1 VRAPVE
7 CPSASPTM
15 ATSDQPRGPAEP
27 EVDERQVDAA
37 LDAIAQRSL
46 EPATAGLAVLFALL
60 AVAHP
65 FVLPEGA
72 RSPMSLLAAATAA
85 ALGTLCYGLRR
96 WRLAARHAHP
106 VGAGI
111 VLLVLANC
119 LLHVY
124 LTAELRHTT
133 ALLLLLV
140 GAGSLFVSSPWFAL
154 VVGGTLVGWTV
165 IAWRLVALVPALAI
179 SGEVMR
185 FAVGLASA
193 TVIGGAIHVLRVRTL
208 RDLERLSIKNAL
220 HARALEEALR
230 AAEHATRAKSAFL
243 ATMSHEIRTPMNGV
257 IGMIGLLLETD
268 LTPEQRECAT
278 TARSSGEALLGI
290 LNDILDFSKIEAGR
304 LDLEH
309 VGFELRETVEEVA
322 ELLAVGARRKK
333 VELGCYVSPALPAVV
348 AGDPGRLRQVL
359 SNLVG
364 NAVKFTEQGEVVL
377 RVEAAAERGR
387 YVLACFEIADTGI
400 GIPSEVLGRLFQP
413 FAQAD
418 ASTKRHYGGTGLGLA
433 ISAQLVELMGGEIEV
448 ESAPG
453 RGSVFRFT
461 VPLEV
466 RPGQGRRA
474 EGPLAEPGAVRV
486 LCVDD
491 NASSRLILERLLQ
504 GWGLDVDAV
513 ASGPEGLARLRAA
526 HAERRPYRVAVADLV
541 MPDMDGIELTRRIKA
556 DPAFAGVAVI
566 LLTAFG
572 MREDA
577 ERAREAGALRCLTKP
592 ARASLVHDALR
603 AALGREAAL
612 PAAEAPA
619 RRGVEPLRPGIRV
632 LLAEDNSVNQEI
644 ASRQLAKLGVEVA
657 VVSNGRAALDALAR
671 ASYNVVLM
679 DCQMPEMD
687 GFAATAEVRRRELG
701 TDRHTPIIAMTA
713 SALAGDRERCLR
725 AGMDDYLSK
734 PVKLEKLR
742 EVLAH
747 WAGVQA
753 APSTPGAA
761 VEATGEAVD
770 LGALEELRSYQ
781 LEGETDALDHL
792 ITKFLDSARDEC
804 AEARAAL
811 SRGDPETLRRAVH
824 RLKGSSGM
832 FGARRLSA
840 LSARIEELS
849 SRHTLGEAVP
859 LVDEL
864 EQELERVALVLQSE
878 RQARPAP

>member
-1 VRAPVE
+1 MRAPVE
-7 CPSASPTM
+7 CRRVAPTM
-15 ATSDQPRGPAEP
+15 ATSDQRRGPAEP
-27 EVDERQVDAA
+27 EVDERRVDAA

-96 WRLAARHAHP
+96 WRLAPRHAHP

-140 GAGSLFVSSPWFAL
+140 GAGSLFVSSSWFAL

-165 IAWRLVALVPALAI
+165 IVWRLVALVPALAI

-208 RDLERLSIKNAL
+208 RELERLSIKNAL
-220 HARALEEALR
+220 HARALEETLG

-268 LTPEQRECAT
+268 LTPEQRACAT
-278 TARSSGEALLGI
+278 TARSSAEALLGI

-309 VGFELRETVEEVA
+309 VAFELRRTVEEVA

-377 RVEAAAERGR
+377 RVEVAGERGR

-400 GIPSEVLGRLFQP
+400 GIPPEVLGRLFQP

-433 ISAQLVELMGGEIEV
+433 ISERLVELMGGEVEV
-448 ESAPG
+448 ESEPG

-466 RPGQGRRA
+466 RSRRSRA

-491 NASSRLILERLLQ
+491 NATSRLILERLLQ

-526 HAERRPYRVAVADLV
+526 HAEGRPYRVALVDLV
-541 MPDMDGIELTRRIKA
+541 MPAMDGVELTRRIRT
-556 DPAFAGVAVI
+556 DPMLGGVAVVI
-566 LLTAFG
+566 LTAFG
-572 MREDA
+572 MREDV

-592 ARASLVHDALR
+592 ARASLLHDALR
-603 AALGREAAL
+603 AALWGEADL
-612 PAAEAPA
+612 PAARAPA
-619 RRGVEPLRPGIRV
+619 ARVVEPLRPGIRV

-644 ASRQLAKLGVEVA
+644 ASRQLAKLGVEVD
-657 VVSNGRAALDALAR
+657 VVGNGRAAVEALAR
-671 ASYNVVLM
+671 ASYDVVLM

-747 WAGVQA
+747 WAGVPA

-824 RLKGSSGM
+824 GLKGSSGM

-849 SRHTLGEAVP
+849 SRRTLGEAVP